1 MLINL
6 STKYLPIY
14 LPICYN
20 KDMKKVDIKQLVND
34 LCQRKNEEVWFEF
47 KENWYEPHEIGEYIS
62 ALSNSAA
69 IAGKDEGYLVWGI
82 RNKGHKI
89 VGTKVNYNKDVK
101 DEPLQNYLAHK
112 LMPSIAFKFD
122 EKKINNKR
130 VVVLRI
136 PAAKRVPTA
145 FERVRYSRIGSSKV
159 SLDKYPE
166 REAMLWDVLSKGYPT
181 MINTESPIQ
190 DLKFDQLK
198 AYYLSKNLQFNNKFK
213 NNLKLL
219 TSDNKYNMLACFLAD
234 NGNIPVRVSI
244 FNGGTKA
251 STMFSVKEFGKGS
264 LVSVIDKIIDFSSS
278 INIIK
283 SIENFKTGVREDI
296 NLFEQD
302 CFNEAL
308 KNAFIHNN
316 WLHRVSPMVTFYDDR
331 VEIVSF
337 SKLAPN
343 QTIDGFF
350 NGYSIPVNEDLSTIF
365 LTTHLSERV
374 GKGVPLIVSKY
385 GKKAFDIT
393 EEGIKVTLPYNWK
406 REFSKNNIEKV
417 LTIDKKSRKLVDK
430 LVNKL
435 VDKINDN
442 ERIILEYIIIHP
454 RDSQLTIA
462 KNLNLGKT
470 TIQNA
475 IVKFKK
481 FKLIKRV
488 GSNKTGHWEVKK

>member
-1 MLINL
+1 
-6 STKYLPIY
+6 
-14 LPICYN
+14 
-20 KDMKKVDIKQLVND
+20 MKKIEIKQLIKD
-34 LCQRKNEEVWFEF
+34 LCQRKNEEEWFEF

-69 IAGKDEGYLVWGI
+69 IAGKDEGFLVWGI
-82 RNKGHKI
+82 SNKGHKI

-122 EKKINNKR
+122 EKKIDNKR
-130 VVVLRI
+130 VVILRV

-145 FERVRYSRIGSSKV
+145 FEKVRYSRIGSSKV

-166 REAMLWDVLSKGYPT
+166 REAILWDVLSKGYPT

-198 AYYLSKNLQFNNKFK
+198 SYYLSKNLQFNNKFK

-219 TSDNKYNMLACFLAD
+219 TNDNKYNMLACFLAD

-251 STMFSVKEFGKGS
+251 SPMFSVKEFGKGS
-264 LVSVIDKIIDFSSS
+264 LISVIDRIIDFSSS
-278 INIIK
+278 INIVK
-283 SIENFKTGVREDI
+283 SKENLKTGIREDI

-302 CFNEAL
+302 CFNEAV

-316 WLHRVSPMVTFYDDR
+316 WIHRAAPMITFYDDR

-365 LTTHLSERV
+365 LATHLSERV
-374 GKGVPLIVSKY
+374 GKGVPLIVNKY

-393 EEGIKVTLPYNWK
+393 EEGIKVTLPYNFE
-406 REFSKNNIEKV
+406 REFYDGNNKKEQIINKKNKQKV
-417 LTIDKKSRKLVDK
+417 VKLVDKLVDK
-430 LVNKL
+430 LVNKIS
-435 VDKINDN
+435 DT
-442 ERIILEYIIIHP
+442 ERSILEYIVLHP
-454 RDSQLTIA
+454 SDSQLIIA
-462 KNLNLGKT
+462 ENLNFGKT

-481 FKLIKRV
+481 YKLIKRI
-488 GSNKTGHWEVKK
+488 GSNKTGHWELKK

>member
-1 MLINL
+1 
-6 STKYLPIY
+6 
-14 LPICYN
+14 
-20 KDMKKVDIKQLVND
+20 
-34 LCQRKNEEVWFEF
+34 
-47 KENWYEPHEIGEYIS
+47 
-62 ALSNSAA
+62 
-69 IAGKDEGYLVWGI
+69 
-82 RNKGHKI
+82 
-89 VGTKVNYNKDVK
+89 
-101 DEPLQNYLAHK
+101 
-112 LMPSIAFKFD
+112 
-122 EKKINNKR
+122 
-130 VVVLRI
+130 
-136 PAAKRVPTA
+136 
-145 FERVRYSRIGSSKV
+145 
-159 SLDKYPE
+159 
-166 REAMLWDVLSKGYPT
+166 
-181 MINTESPIQ
+181 MI
-190 DLKFDQLK
+190 
-198 AYYLSKNLQFNNKFK
+198 
-213 NNLKLL
+213 
-219 TSDNKYNMLACFLAD
+219 ACFLAD

-251 STMFSVKEFGKGS
+251 SPMFSVKEFGKGS
-264 LVSVIDKIIDFSSS
+264 LISVIDRIIDFSSS
-278 INIIK
+278 INIVK
-283 SIENFKTGVREDI
+283 SKENLKTGIREDI

-302 CFNEAL
+302 CFNEAV

-316 WLHRVSPMVTFYDDR
+316 WIHRAAPMITFYDDR

-365 LTTHLSERV
+365 LATHLSERV

-406 REFSKNNIEKV
+406 RESSKNNIEKV
-417 LTIDKKSRKLVDK
+417 STIDKKSRKLVDK

-442 ERIILEYIIIHP
+442 ERIILEYIVIHP
-454 RDSQLTIA
+454 RDSQLIIA
-462 KNLNLGKT
+462 ENLNLGKT

-488 GSNKTGHWEVKK
+488 GSNKTGHWEIKNQ